1 MWRNVI
7 RYGVGGQPRVRL
19 ADAGSTPTF
28 YASSPPLASPPR
40 PPLSPSPSP
49 APALF
54 GQSVSRRSGGKQE
67 LSPYS
72 AHLVTSALF
81 LLKLVLEDEASS
93 LSQSGSGPPRLFFSS
108 RLVLQTPCPQ
118 PGTSCA
124 ATTLR
129 PLVISTRQQ
138 TRKYSHLLGRALTPG
153 PGVAQKRAAAR
164 HPERGRFPGGAHAEN
179 RALARGLRRTL
190 GHAGSSLPLLA
201 RRSARGWH
209 RRLRERLDGT
219 LFMRVPALTFD

>member
-1 MWRNVI
+1 M
-7 RYGVGGQPRVRL
+7 RL

-72 AHLVTSALF
+72 AHL
-81 LLKLVLEDEASS
+81 
-93 LSQSGSGPPRLFFSS
+93 FSS